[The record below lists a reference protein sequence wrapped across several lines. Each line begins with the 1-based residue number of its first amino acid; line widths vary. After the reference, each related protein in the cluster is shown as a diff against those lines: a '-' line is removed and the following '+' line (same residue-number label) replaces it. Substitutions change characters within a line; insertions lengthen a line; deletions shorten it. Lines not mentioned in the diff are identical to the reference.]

1 MRLRH
6 FSSVPRRSQTTM
18 RSQPRRFSAQTS
30 ALPIKPA
37 PPVTSTRASE
47 KSLGFIDFGQ
57 HGANQSGIQ
66 ANGVLESESNRKSN
80 EPPKTVFNHG
90 LSSVVPHGGTEGGW
104 TRIHTD
110 KNNPFK
116 QSSGRNINSLQVKS
130 TPFPLN
136 RTVQGSK
143 RTLTTESQLVVCQT

>member
-1 MRLRH
+1 VRWRH

-47 KSLGFIDFGQ
+47 KSLGFMGFIQ
-57 HGANQSGIQ
+57 HGADRSGIQ
-66 ANGVLESESNRKSN
+66 ANGVLESDSNRKSN

-90 LSSVVPHGGTEGGW
+90 LSAIALATAEW
-104 TRIHTD
+104 TRI
-110 KNNPFK
+110 N
-116 QSSGRNINSLQVKS
+116 
-130 TPFPLN
+130 
-136 RTVQGSK
+136 
-143 RTLTTESQLVVCQT
+143 